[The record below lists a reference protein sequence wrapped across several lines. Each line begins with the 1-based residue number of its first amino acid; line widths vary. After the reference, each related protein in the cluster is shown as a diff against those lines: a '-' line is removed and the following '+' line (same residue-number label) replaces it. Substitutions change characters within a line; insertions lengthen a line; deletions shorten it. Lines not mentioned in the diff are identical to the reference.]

1 VYASFTDIAIPKM
14 KTRITIVVLLLSS
27 VTLNAHPK
35 SYAKH
40 NKGYFFDVGLAFGAS
55 FPKGDPKPILEVF
68 TTHGYQFSNTFS
80 LGAGVSTYNTEN
92 INVYLQLRFN
102 LRNIDET
109 KTHYTYI
116 SLRGGYSWSTWTGD
130 TWGDDKGPVVDPR
143 FGWSFYTKEANLRW
157 SVFVAPSFYQFHFI
171 PKIGLAFEF

>member
-1 VYASFTDIAIPKM
+1 M
-14 KTRITIVVLLLSS
+14 KTRIAIVILLLSFAVLS
-27 VTLNAHPK
+27 VQAK

-40 NKGYFFDVGLAFGAS
+40 NLGYFFDAGIAFGGT
-55 FPKGDPKPILEVF
+55 FPKDGPKAIGEVF

-80 LGAGVSTYNTEN
+80 LGAGLSTYNTEN
-92 INVYLQLRFN
+92 ITLYLQLRFN
-102 LRNIDET
+102 LRDINET

-116 SLRGGYSWSTWTGD
+116 ALRAGYSWSTWTGD
-130 TWGDDKGPVVDPR
+130 TWGDDKGPIVDPR

-157 SVFVAPSFYQFHFI
+157 SVFLAPSFYQFHFV